1 MKLNS
6 MKKML
11 SVIGLFVLIA
21 ATALNFAG
29 CSSNDTPETA
39 AAETTAVQAEAPA
52 GTALTVLGEGAVSF
66 RFTVVDLEGSETAF
80 EIHTDE
86 TTVGAALLAVELI
99 AGDNGDYGLYV
110 TSVNGITADWDKDQ
124 TYWALY
130 IDGEYAMTGID
141 TTEINP
147 ESAYSLVLTKG

>member
-29 CSSNDTPETA
+29 CSSNDTT
-39 AAETTAVQAEAPA
+39 ETTAVQTEAPA
-52 GTALTVLGEGAVSF
+52 GTAPTVLGEGAVSF
-66 RFTVVDLEGSETAF
+66 NITVVDLEGSETAF